1 MLDHAGEGL
10 TLLVGFW
17 RFVFSRIY
25 RQRKIEEWQLTRDS
39 LGGRVAVAAEIVVGV
54 VIGLGLPV
62 AIVLVAA
69 TALGAL

>member
-1 MLDHAGEGL
+1 MLDHAGEAL

-17 RFVFSRIY
+17 RFVFSRSY
-25 RQRKIEEWQLTRDS
+25 RQRTIEKWDQTRDS

-62 AIVLVAA
+62 AIVVVVA
-69 TALGAL
+69 TALGVL